1 MPYIKQEQ
9 RKEIQPLAEKLA
21 GLCDTPGKFNF
32 AVSTMLLKLLSFDM
46 SYDVLN
52 GFIGVLECI
61 KLELYRRVVSPY
73 EDQKI
78 GINGDIEV
86 ER

>member
-9 RKEIQPLAEKLA
+9 RRDIQSLAEKLA
-21 GLCDTPGKFNF
+21 GLCDTPGKLNF
-32 AVSTMLLKLLSFDM
+32 AVSVILLKMLSFDM
-46 SYDVLN
+46 SYDILN

-61 KLELYRRVVSPY
+61 KLEFYRRIVSPY
-73 EDQKI
+73 EDQKME
-78 GINGDIEV
+78 INGDIEV